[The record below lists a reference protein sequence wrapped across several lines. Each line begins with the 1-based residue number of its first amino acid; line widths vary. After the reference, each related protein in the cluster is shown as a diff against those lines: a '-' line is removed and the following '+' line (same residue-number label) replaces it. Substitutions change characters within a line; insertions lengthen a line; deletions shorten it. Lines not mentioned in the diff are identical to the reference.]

1 MSPLNLEV
9 FFFFLEQFFSGGK
22 HSQGW
27 RSGAGGGGK
36 QKENRFEVTFLL
48 LCKIIL
54 DIKPINNNKPQI
66 TIILLPIYQKGLPT
80 RLAVL

>member
-1 MSPLNLEV
+1 MSSLNLEV
-9 FFFFLEQFFSGGK
+9 LFFFLAQFFSGGK
-22 HSQGW
+22 HSQGAAGRW
-27 RSGAGGGGK
+27 RGG

-54 DIKPINNNKPQI
+54 DNKPINNNKPQR